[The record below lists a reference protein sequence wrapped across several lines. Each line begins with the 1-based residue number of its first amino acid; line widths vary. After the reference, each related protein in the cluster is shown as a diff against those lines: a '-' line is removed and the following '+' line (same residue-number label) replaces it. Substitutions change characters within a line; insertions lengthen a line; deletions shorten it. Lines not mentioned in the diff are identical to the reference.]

1 MQLYPLFK
9 SRKIINVIST
19 AKTFGCRPSDI
30 LGIEDDDIYARYC
43 IDEACTYLYNRMQPN
58 KDGNSEKPTFIE
70 DIQESKHHNPGL
82 DLLMS

>member
-58 KDGNSEKPTFIE
+58 KDGKSEKPNVYRRYTRK
-70 DIQESKHHNPGL
+70 QAS
-82 DLLMS
+82 

>member
-58 KDGNSEKPTFIE
+58 KDGKSENPTFIE
-70 DIQESKHHNPGL
+70 DLQESKHHNPGL
-82 DLLMS
+82 DLLMN